1 METYIE
7 HDMDT
12 ATIQGYIGHAAIVF
26 SINDSKAP
34 PKGLYRSIQGNG
46 KENGSHCMILGCGFR
61 ADIKPLP
68 PPDIYVF
75 PRYYY
80 SNLQ

>member
-12 ATIQGYIGHAAIVF
+12 ATTQGYIGHEAIVF
-26 SINDSKAP
+26 SINDSKAH
-34 PKGLYRSIQGNG
+34 PKGLYRSIQRNG
-46 KENGSHCMILGCGFR
+46 AENGSHCMILGCEFR

-68 PPDIYVF
+68 PPDIYGF

-80 SNLQ
+80 GILQ